1 MDALPA
7 IGGKRWDGGPVGA
20 PVWGSQPGVDRG
32 ATVHRVEPPTP
43 GPAAACT
50 NVSRA
55 LPEPVM
61 HLSAV
66 LRSPLLDRTGERL
79 GRVEDLIV
87 RLADGGYPPLTGL
100 KARIAGRELFV
111 PVAKL
116 AKLEP
121 GAAHLSGQKLN
132 LGRFERR
139 PGEVLLRQD
148 VLGRKLVNVEADP
161 PSLVTAHE
169 IELACIDGWW
179 RVVGVDSSARAQ
191 LRRALPRPLRG
202 AVGDSPFLDWTD
214 LEPFV
219 GHVPSARLRFSHR
232 KLANLHPAEIA
243 DLVEAASHEEGEE
256 LIEAVAQDRELEAD
270 VFEELDEHHQLE
282 FIRERPDA
290 QVAAVLARM
299 APDDAVDLI
308 GEIDQERRARILA
321 LLPPAGR
328 QQIEILLGYNP
339 GTAGGMMSPAFIA
352 LPEAATVADALVRVR
367 ASEIAP
373 QTLTTV
379 FVHDDTHALSGSVAI
394 VALLRAEPAARLADV
409 AEREP
414 EAVPTDAD
422 LPEVARTMTD
432 YNLFALPVLDDERRI
447 VGVIT
452 VDDVLEQTLPAGWR
466 RRFGLVRD

>member
-1 MDALPA
+1 
-7 IGGKRWDGGPVGA
+7 
-20 PVWGSQPGVDRG
+20 
-32 ATVHRVEPPTP
+32 
-43 GPAAACT
+43 
-50 NVSRA
+50 
-55 LPEPVM
+55 M
-61 HLSAV
+61 HLSTV

-79 GRVEDLIV
+79 GRVEDVIV
-87 RLADGGYPPLTGL
+87 RLADGGYPPVTGL
-100 KARIAGRELFV
+100 KARIGGRELFV
-111 PVAKL
+111 PIDKIAT
-116 AKLEP
+116 LEA
-121 GAAHLSGQKLN
+121 GAARLSGQKLN

-139 PGEVLLRQD
+139 VGEVLLRQD

-179 RVVGVDSSARAQ
+179 RVVGVDPSVRAQ
-191 LRRALPRPLRG
+191 LRRALPRALKRL
-202 AVGDSPFLDWTD
+202 VGDRPFLDWTD

-256 LIEAVAQDRELEAD
+256 LIEAVGQDRELEAD

-290 QVAAVLARM
+290 QVAAVVARM

-308 GEIDQERRARILA
+308 AEIDQERRAHILA

-328 QQIEILLGYNP
+328 RRIETLMGYNP
-339 GTAGGMMSPAFIA
+339 STAGGLMSPDFIA
-352 LPEAATVADALVRVR
+352 LEETSSVADALARVR
-367 ASEIAP
+367 ASDIGP
-373 QTLTTV
+373 QMLTTV
-379 FVHDDTHALSGSVAI
+379 YLFDADGALAGSAEI
-394 VALLRAEPAARLADV
+394 VGLLRVDSAARLADV

-414 EAVPTDAD
+414 ESVQTDAD

-432 YNLFALPVLDDERRI
+432 YNLVMLAVVDEERRV

-452 VDDVLEQTLPAGWR
+452 VDDVLELTLPAGWR